1 MTDIH
6 TLIETLH
13 KRYATLNEGK
23 VADYIPELA
32 KAKSD
37 WFSVVIATVDGEVF
51 AVGDAEQAFTIQ
63 SMSKPFTYG
72 LALEDHGRDTIF
84 SRVAVEPVGKTFNA
98 IVLEES
104 TGRPPN
110 PMMNS
115 GAIAISDMI
124 KGEQLTDKLNR
135 LLGMF
140 KTYTGHD
147 VHMDVTVYTSERMS
161 GFHNRAIANLLRA
174 SGAIKGDMDEA
185 LEFYFQQCSL
195 QVNTLDLAIMAAT
208 FANRGI
214 NPKTGERAIPEKHVR
229 DILSVMYTCGM
240 YDSSGEWAYRVGVP
254 AKSGVSGGIFGVVP
268 NRMGIAVF
276 SPLLNEQGHSVRGLK
291 VFEDLSD
298 ELNLH
303 IFAS

>member
-1 MTDIH
+1 MTEIH

-32 KAKSD
+32 KANPNC
-37 WFSVVIATVDGEVF
+37 FAIVIVTAEGEVF
-51 AVGDAEQAFTIQ
+51 SVGDAEQAFTIQ

-72 LALEDHGRDTIF
+72 LALEDYGRDYVF
-84 SRVAVEPVGKTFNA
+84 SRVAVEPVGRRFNA
-98 IVLEES
+98 IVLEEK

-115 GAIAISDMI
+115 GAITISDMI
-124 KGEQLTDKLNR
+124 KGENLTEKLNR

-140 KTYTGHD
+140 KAYTGHD
-147 VHMDVTVYTSERMS
+147 VHMDVTVYTSERMN
-161 GFHNRAIANLLRA
+161 GYHNRAIANLLRA
-174 SGAIKGDMDEA
+174 SGAIQGNVDEA

-195 QVNTLDLAIMAAT
+195 QVNTLDLATMAAT
-208 FANRGI
+208 FANKGI
-214 NPKTGERAIPEKHVR
+214 NPKTGERAIANEHIR

-240 YDSSGEWAYRVGVP
+240 YDSSGEWAYRVGIP
-254 AKSGVSGGIFGVVP
+254 AKSGVSGGIWGVVP

-276 SPLLNEQGHSVRGLK
+276 SPLLNEPGHSIRGLK

-303 IFAS
+303 IFDA